1 MASKLLKETKD
12 TEIKNKKQKARIE
25 KDDIYKIDLELEQDS
40 QSAVQSE
47 LQDTEQFTQQNE
59 KEQPKKASKA
69 KAQSAKKKTKAKK
82 DDNIIKI
89 EDDEDEID
97 EIFGNVNKWLKD
109 AEEVIENK
117 PKRKLAKIEEG
128 IKSSKTT
135 KNNKETTKTTK
146 NSKIKETEKVEDI
159 DIKEEPIQ
167 VENVEKIEK
176 VDEIEETEKIENK
189 KAKKASASKVS
200 TKAKTRTAT
209 KARTTSKS
217 QIDDIYSLN
226 NLEDLDND
234 SFIKHQ
240 ESSTNIEDEQTTNE
254 KIEDGKIEVIEGK
267 PSEIK
272 IHAENDLTEI
282 VLKKNRYKIELQKT
296 EYNIYTDINA
306 TSYVIVRDPMLRIV
320 SGELYILLEKQGE
333 NYEVTTNQDFKIN
346 YVIDNLERKNN
357 EVNFKLTNLTEIFA
371 YEDGLVFEIDE
382 EKVIENNLEDN
393 NTLVISEEDGKVY
406 LPYTKEDVKNE
417 VLQNRGTKI
426 SDVIEEKYILPIE
439 KYKNSMRA
447 RFREGYNL
455 MYRKEGKSKKS
466 AIMLGIEL
474 MFETNLHPAIISACK
489 NLEELDIYLD
499 CLEDNELEKFSC
511 FKIIY
516 KSLPTIRKKAKFQE
530 L

>member
-12 TEIKNKKQKARIE
+12 TEINNKKQKARVE
-25 KDDIYKIDLELEQDS
+25 KDDIYKIDLELEQDN
-40 QSAVQSE
+40 QN
-47 LQDTEQFTQQNE
+47 TEQFTQHDE
-59 KEQPKKASKA
+59 KEKPKKASKA
-69 KAQSAKKKTKAKK
+69 KAQSTKKKTRVKK
-82 DDNIIKI
+82 EDNIIKI

-109 AEEVIENK
+109 AEEVVENK

-135 KNNKETTKTTK
+135 KSNKETTKTRK
-146 NSKIKETEKVEDI
+146 NSKIEEIEKVEDV
-159 DIKEEPIQ
+159 DIKEEPVQ
-167 VENVEKIEK
+167 AENVEKIEK
-176 VDEIEETEKIENK
+176 VDEIEETEKIETK
-189 KAKKASASKVS
+189 KAKK
-200 TKAKTRTAT
+200 TTRAKTRAT
-209 KARTTSKS
+209 TKVRTTSKS

-226 NLEDLDND
+226 NLEGLDNED
-234 SFIKHQ
+234 STKDQ
-240 ESSTNIEDEQTTNE
+240 EYQNIEDDQTTNE
-254 KIEDGKIEVIEGK
+254 KIRDGKIEVVEGK

-282 VLKKNRYKIELQKT
+282 VLKKSRYKIELQKT

-320 SGELYILLEKQGE
+320 SGESYILLEKQGE
-333 NYEVTTNQDFKIN
+333 NYEITTNQDFKIN

-455 MYRKEGKSKKS
+455 MYKKEGKSKKS
-466 AIMLGIEL
+466 AILLGIEL

>member
-12 TEIKNKKQKARIE
+12 TEINNKKQKARVE
-25 KDDIYKIDLELEQDS
+25 KDDIYKIDLELEQDN
-40 QSAVQSE
+40 QN
-47 LQDTEQFTQQNE
+47 TEQFTQHDE
-59 KEQPKKASKA
+59 KEKPKKASKA
-69 KAQSAKKKTKAKK
+69 KAQSTKKKTRAKK
-82 DDNIIKI
+82 EDNIIKI

-128 IKSSKTT
+128 IKSSKTA
-135 KNNKETTKTTK
+135 KSNKGTTKTRK
-146 NSKIKETEKVEDI
+146 NSKIEEIEKVEDV
-159 DIKEEPIQ
+159 DIKEEPVQ
-167 VENVEKIEK
+167 AENVEKIEK
-176 VDEIEETEKIENK
+176 VDEIEETEKIETK
-189 KAKKASASKVS
+189 KAKK
-200 TKAKTRTAT
+200 TTRAKTRAT
-209 KARTTSKS
+209 TKVRTTSKS

-226 NLEDLDND
+226 NLEGLDNED
-234 SFIKHQ
+234 STKDQ
-240 ESSTNIEDEQTTNE
+240 EYQNIEDDQTTNE
-254 KIEDGKIEVIEGK
+254 KIRDGKIEVVEGK

-282 VLKKNRYKIELQKT
+282 VLKKSRYKIELQKT

-320 SGELYILLEKQGE
+320 SGESYILLEKQGE
-333 NYEVTTNQDFKIN
+333 NYEITTNQDFKIN

-455 MYRKEGKSKKS
+455 MYKKEGKSKKS
-466 AIMLGIEL
+466 AILLGIEL

>member
-12 TEIKNKKQKARIE
+12 TEINNKKQKARVE
-25 KDDIYKIDLELEQDS
+25 KDDIYKIDLELEQDN
-40 QSAVQSE
+40 QN
-47 LQDTEQFTQQNE
+47 TEQFTQHDE
-59 KEQPKKASKA
+59 KEKPKKASKA
-69 KAQSAKKKTKAKK
+69 KAQSTKKKTRAKK
-82 DDNIIKI
+82 EDNIIKI

-128 IKSSKTT
+128 IKSSKTA
-135 KNNKETTKTTK
+135 KSNKGTTKTRK
-146 NSKIKETEKVEDI
+146 NSKIEEIEKVEDV
-159 DIKEEPIQ
+159 DIKEEPVQ
-167 VENVEKIEK
+167 AENVEKIEK
-176 VDEIEETEKIENK
+176 VDEIEETEKIETK
-189 KAKKASASKVS
+189 KAKK
-200 TKAKTRTAT
+200 TTRAKTRAT
-209 KARTTSKS
+209 TKVRTTSKS

-226 NLEDLDND
+226 NLEGLDNED
-234 SFIKHQ
+234 STKDQ
-240 ESSTNIEDEQTTNE
+240 EYQNIEDDQTTNE
-254 KIEDGKIEVIEGK
+254 KIRDGKIEVVEGK

-282 VLKKNRYKIELQKT
+282 VLKKSRYKIELQKT

-320 SGELYILLEKQGE
+320 SGESYILLEKQGE
-333 NYEVTTNQDFKIN
+333 NYEITTNQDFKIN

-357 EVNFKLTNLTEIFA
+357 EVNFKLTTLTEIFA

-455 MYRKEGKSKKS
+455 MYKKEGKSKKS
-466 AIMLGIEL
+466 AILLGIEL

>member
-12 TEIKNKKQKARIE
+12 TEINNKKQKARVE
-25 KDDIYKIDLELEQDS
+25 KDDIYKIDLELEQDN
-40 QSAVQSE
+40 QNA
-47 LQDTEQFTQQNE
+47 EQFTQQDE
-59 KEQPKKASKA
+59 KEKPKKASKA
-69 KAQSAKKKTKAKK
+69 KAQSTKKRTRAKKE
-82 DDNIIKI
+82 DNIIKI

-128 IKSSKTT
+128 IKSSKTA
-135 KNNKETTKTTK
+135 KSNKVTTKTRK
-146 NSKIKETEKVEDI
+146 NSKIEEIEKVEDV
-159 DIKEEPIQ
+159 DIKEEPVQ
-167 VENVEKIEK
+167 AENVEKIEK
-176 VDEIEETEKIENK
+176 VDEIEETEKIETK
-189 KAKKASASKVS
+189 KAKK
-200 TKAKTRTAT
+200 TTRAKTRATT

-226 NLEDLDND
+226 NLEDLDNED
-234 SFIKHQ
+234 STKDQ
-240 ESSTNIEDEQTTNE
+240 EYQNIEDDQTTNE
-254 KIEDGKIEVIEGK
+254 KIRDGKIEVVEGK

-282 VLKKNRYKIELQKT
+282 VLKKNRYKIELQRT

-320 SGELYILLEKQGE
+320 SGESYILLEKQGE
-333 NYEVTTNQDFKIN
+333 NYEITTNQDFKIN

-406 LPYTKEDVKNE
+406 LPYTKEHVKNE

-455 MYRKEGKSKKS
+455 MYKKEGKSKKS
-466 AIMLGIEL
+466 AILLGIEL

>member
-12 TEIKNKKQKARIE
+12 TEINNKKQKARVE
-25 KDDIYKIDLELEQDS
+25 KDDIYKIDLELEQDN
-40 QSAVQSE
+40 QN
-47 LQDTEQFTQQNE
+47 TEQFTQHDE
-59 KEQPKKASKA
+59 KEKPKKASKA
-69 KAQSAKKKTKAKK
+69 KAQSTKKKTRAKK
-82 DDNIIKI
+82 EDNIIKI

-128 IKSSKTT
+128 IKSSKTA
-135 KNNKETTKTTK
+135 KSNKGTTKTRK
-146 NSKIKETEKVEDI
+146 NSKIEEIEKVEDV
-159 DIKEEPIQ
+159 DIKEEPVQ
-167 VENVEKIEK
+167 AENVEKIEK
-176 VDEIEETEKIENK
+176 VDEIEETEKIETK
-189 KAKKASASKVS
+189 KAKK
-200 TKAKTRTAT
+200 TTRAKTRATT

-226 NLEDLDND
+226 NLEELDNED
-234 SFIKHQ
+234 STKDQ
-240 ESSTNIEDEQTTNE
+240 EYQNIEDDQTTNE
-254 KIEDGKIEVIEGK
+254 KIRDGKIEVVEGK

-282 VLKKNRYKIELQKT
+282 VLKKSRYKIELQKT
-296 EYNIYTDINA
+296 EYNIYTDINE

-320 SGELYILLEKQGE
+320 SGESYILLEKQGE
-333 NYEVTTNQDFKIN
+333 NYEITTNQDFKIN

-455 MYRKEGKSKKS
+455 MYKKEGKSKKS
-466 AIMLGIEL
+466 AILLGIEL